1 MGEQHEPPDYVWHFK
16 LSDDV
21 AGGRT
26 PDALTEMVRQQ
37 VRALLR
43 CVILTSEGGRDVAVT
58 GFRFLDEPE
67 REYAFYSPAT
77 LQGAPEVEG
86 SLSRN
91 EDLDLQE

>member
-1 MGEQHEPPDYVWHFK
+1 MGEHNEHSDYLWHFK

-21 AGGRT
+21 ADGRT

-43 CVILTSEGGRDVAVT
+43 CVILTSDSRDVAVT

-67 REYAFYSPAT
+67 REHALYSPAV
-77 LQGAPEVEG
+77 LQGEPEVET
-86 SLSRN
+86 SLSPN

>member
-1 MGEQHEPPDYVWHFK
+1 MGEHHEPPDYVWHFK

-21 AGGRT
+21 ADGRT
-26 PDALTEMVRQQ
+26 PDALAEMVSQQ

-43 CVILTSEGGRDVAVT
+43 CVILTSDGGDVAVT

-67 REYAFYSPAT
+67 REHALYSPAA
-77 LQGAPEVEG
+77 LQGEPEVETSF
-86 SLSRN
+86 SLN